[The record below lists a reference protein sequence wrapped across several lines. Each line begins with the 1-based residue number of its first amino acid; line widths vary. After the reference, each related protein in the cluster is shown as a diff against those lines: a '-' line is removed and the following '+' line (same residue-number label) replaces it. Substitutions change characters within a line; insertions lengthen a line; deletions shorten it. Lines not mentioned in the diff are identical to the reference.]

1 MKKLSKKGALWCFRH
16 PHEDIHIIT
25 GDSDVTLFDIGS
37 YASRSMYVIGNAV
50 VDAGQKI
57 RQMGLERAAKKL
69 EVAADKLDIKDGR
82 IYVQAAPE
90 KGVSISEILH
100 DAIYD
105 YATTGMVE
113 VEALIELQGEEEIVT
128 KD

>member
-1 MKKLSKKGALWCFRH
+1 MV
-16 PHEDIHIIT
+16 
-25 GDSDVTLFDIGS
+25 DV
-37 YASRSMYVIGNAV
+37 
-50 VDAGQKI
+50 GQKI